1 YVIDYLADLPN
12 DESELKETLS
22 IGQTSEFD
30 PTMLLTEIETINK
43 KIDKENYLFRNDYID
58 EVELQ
63 RNVKNL
69 VDTKKLLENQLQENN
84 GDKINEQ
91 KRKRILDMLN
101 TGNIREMNYEQQ
113 KKIVKSCISKI
124 LLTSEEI
131 TIEFNF

>member
-1 YVIDYLADLPN
+1 MEPGEIKCKSGFYRRLDLERYVIDYLADLPN
-12 DESELKETLS
+12 DESELKEALS

-69 VDTKKLLENQLQENN
+69 VDIK
-84 GDKINEQ
+84 
-91 KRKRILDMLN
+91 
-101 TGNIREMNYEQQ
+101 
-113 KKIVKSCISKI
+113 
-124 LLTSEEI
+124 
-131 TIEFNF
+131 NF